1 MPSRIRNAQL
11 GLAELIAI
19 GVGGMIGGGIFSVL
33 GLAVDLSGHAAPLA
47 FLLGS
52 LIAFSVGHCFV
63 RLALT
68 YPGDGSS
75 FTYLRRAFPRRPG
88 LAVLAN
94 RAILLGYVGTLA
106 LYAYTFG
113 AYGADL
119 LGAADDARVRM
130 VLSVLVL
137 VFFLIINLKGVR
149 SSGLAEDL
157 VVYSKIAI
165 LAAFAGIGLAS
176 VEPARMR
183 PVFDHG
189 IAAVFLAGALIFVA
203 YEGFQLITNAVDESR
218 DPRRDLPRGI
228 YGSIAITSAIYV
240 TLAVVAVGVLS
251 PDQIRGAEEYALA
264 AVAQPV
270 LGKAGVVLV
279 DLAALLAT
287 SSAINST
294 QFGAARMMADMAG
307 AGAMPRPLARRAH
320 NGVPWAATLAMTA
333 GGVAFT
339 LLGGLATI
347 AAFASMTF
355 LWVFL
360 GVAVAALRLR
370 RETGSHAG
378 IVWAGI
384 ALMLATVGLLAAYLW
399 RHQPD
404 TLLAIGILY
413 AGLALLGL
421 RRPRASTKYY

>member
-1 MPSRIRNAQL
+1 MRRNQL

-33 GLAVDLSGHAAPLA
+33 GLAVDLAGHAAPLA

-52 LIAFSVGHCFV
+52 AIAFAVGYCFV

-75 FTYLRRAFPRRPG
+75 FTYLRRAFPRHPG
-88 LAVLAN
+88 VANLVN
-94 RAILLGYVGTLA
+94 RAILLGYIGTLA

-119 LGAADDARVRM
+119 LGAPDDTRVRM

-137 VFFLIINLKGVR
+137 VFFLVINLKGVR

-176 VEPARMR
+176 VEPGRLR

-189 IAAVFLAGALIFVA
+189 VPAVFLAGALIFVA
-203 YEGFQLITNAVDESR
+203 YEGFQLITNAMDETR
-218 DPRRDLPRGI
+218 DPRRNLPRGI
-228 YGSIAITSAIYV
+228 YGSIAITSVIYV
-240 TLAVVAVGVLS
+240 TLAVVAVGTLS
-251 PDQIRGAEEYALA
+251 VNQIRGAEEYALA

-270 LGKAGVVLV
+270 LGQAGVVLV

-294 QFGAARMMADMAG
+294 QFGAARMMADMADSG
-307 AGAMPRPLARRAH
+307 ALPRPLGRRFAS
-320 NGVPWAATLAMTA
+320 GVPWVATLAMTG

-339 LLGGLATI
+339 LLGGLETI
-347 AAFASMTF
+347 AAFSSMTF

-360 GVAVAALRLR
+360 GVAAAAWRLR
-370 RETGSHAG
+370 HETGARPAV
-378 IVWAGI
+378 VWAG
-384 ALMLATVGLLAAYLW
+384 ALLMLATAGLLALYLW
-399 RHQPD
+399 QHQPD
-404 TLLAIGILY
+404 ALLAIGILY

-421 RRPRASTKYY
+421 RRRAPA